1 MNVLTVSDLK
11 VRYSAKGPEILKGI
25 DFEVKD
31 DDFQAIIGPSGAG
44 KSTLIRA
51 VNRLVEPTSG
61 RITLLGED
69 VCSLNPR
76 QLRGLRR
83 NVGMI
88 FQEFNL
94 INRMSVMDNVLSGR
108 LGYTGNLRS
117 LFRAFPQTDINQALY
132 YLDRVGLSDHVNKRA
147 DELSGGQRQRVGIA
161 RALMQR
167 PKLLLLDEPT
177 SALDPKISR
186 EVMHLIRDIARELK
200 VPALC
205 NIHDVQLAK
214 EFCNRIIGMQDGYKK
229 FDGATETL
237 RDADLE
243 EIYAM
248 EVL

>member
-1 MNVLTVSDLK
+1 MSVLSVRNLR
-11 VRYSAKGPEILKGI
+11 VRYTAKGPEILKGI
-25 DFEVKD
+25 DFDVEG
-31 DDFQAIIGPSGAG
+31 DDFLAMIGPSGAG
-44 KSTLIRA
+44 KSTLIRC
-51 VNRLVEPTSG
+51 VNRLVEPTG
-61 RITLLGED
+61 GQITLLGQD
-69 VCSLNPR
+69 VCALNAR

-83 NVGMI
+83 TVGMI

-108 LGYTGNLRS
+108 LGYTSNIRS
-117 LFRAFPQTDINQALY
+117 LFRHFPKKDISQALD
-132 YLDRVGLSDHVNKRA
+132 YLDRVGLGDHINKRA

-161 RALMQR
+161 RALMQQ

-186 EVMHLIRDIARELK
+186 EVMALILSIAKELG
-200 VPALC
+200 VPTLC

-214 EFCNRIIGMQDGYKK
+214 EFCNRIIGLQDGHKK
-229 FDGATETL
+229 FDGATATL
-237 RDADLE
+237 RESDLE